1 MTELTIAAPAGAVFK
16 LEEVKTDR
24 GAKTLGF
31 VPILAWESLDG
42 ATEFYGEDALLNV
55 LDGTSLRV
63 AFQNIA
69 RRSNLA
75 DKSDDEIAT
84 AQLSFKPGARQVGAS
99 TPVSRAKRAAA
110 GAAEKM
116 GDQADAMTE
125 FLAKVANGDIDPA
138 RFAEAMEL
146 ASG

>member
-1 MTELTIAAPAGAVFK
+1 MTELSIAAPNGAVFK

-42 ATEFYGEDALLNV
+42 ATEFYGEEALLNV

-69 RRSNLA
+69 RRFKLS
-75 DKSDDEIAT
+75 DKTDDEIAQ
-84 AQLSFKPGARQVGAS
+84 AQLGFKPGARQVGAS
-99 TPVSRAKRAAA
+99 TPVSRAKRTA
-110 GAAEKM
+110 GQAAEKL
-116 GDQADAMTE
+116 GDVADSMTS
-125 FLAKVANGDIDPA
+125 FLAKVASGEITPEQ
-138 RFAEAMEL
+138 FQEIVEL
-146 ASG
+146 AQP